1 MDQLEQDLRT
11 LIAKH
16 GLQETYEKFQR
27 ILHTDYVFLS
37 TLFNKETELPIELP
51 LSHGDL
57 TSKSE
62 LKPVELPIQKE
73 KKPVKLA
80 PKQPSN
86 TDQISSLV
94 PSKFTPGMKL
104 LVMKDDQEDEREDEK
119 EEEQEEQK
127 KPQFTSSKEAKQW
140 QKEQEELR
148 REQNERNG
156 IQPESLL
163 TPENMKKWVL
173 EEKKPYSTIARD
185 IIGLPE
191 YRIADYA
198 KQNNIISDT
207 AKRRAAIIAKR
218 IKAKKN

>member
-1 MDQLEQDLRT
+1 MDQLEQDVRT

-16 GLQETYEKFQR
+16 GLRETYEKFQK
-27 ILHTDYVFLS
+27 ILHTDYAFLS
-37 TLFNKETELPIELP
+37 TLFIKETELPQP
-51 LSHGDL
+51 QGDL
-57 TSKSE
+57 TSNSD
-62 LKPVELPIQKE
+62 LKPLELPLQKE

-80 PKQPSN
+80 HKQPSN
-86 TDQISSLV
+86 TSDQISSLV

-104 LVMKDDQEDEREDEK
+104 LVMKDEKEEQEEQ

-163 TPENMKKWVL
+163 TPENMKKWVI

-185 IIGLPE
+185 IVGLPE
-191 YRIADYA
+191 YRIAEFA